1 MGAGKAPVTLK
12 SLVYTRNQRLRPL
25 WPSPPLT
32 SLSFQL
38 GRSKVFPFFVQCCFR
53 VESRRFPA
61 NILRKGSRGPS
72 FRGKNARSPRRDE
85 HPQRSTEPK
94 RRIIVWVLLLMF
106 LYTLVHSLFKT
117 DDFVRILG
125 VLKEMK
131 VKLCLCPYQLI
142 WVEVATCTLPLHKSM
157 WIQCIYIFIYN
168 SVLKLT
174 SNQRLFWHTFHEIAT
189 FKTKLPHSIVVSYSN
204 KSPLLHI
211 YDSNTFTYTCIHIH
225 HTARSIWKQR
235 LSIVFRVCMYDV
247 CIDVYTALIFRLWNG
262 NGNRNGNAG
271 NESRRTAGDLTENKI
286 SSR

>member
-72 FRGKNARSPRRDE
+72 FTGINARSPRRDE
-85 HPQRSTEPK
+85 HPQRSAEPK

-106 LYTLVHSLFKT
+106 LYTLVPSPFKT
-117 DDFVRILG
+117 DHFVRILG
-125 VLKEMK
+125 VLEEMK

-142 WVEVATCTLPLHKSM
+142 WVDVATCTL
-157 WIQCIYIFIYN
+157 
-168 SVLKLT
+168 
-174 SNQRLFWHTFHEIAT
+174 
-189 FKTKLPHSIVVSYSN
+189 
-204 KSPLLHI
+204 LLHNI
-211 YDSNTFTYTCIHIH
+211 YLQQCT
-225 HTARSIWKQR
+225 K
-235 LSIVFRVCMYDV
+235 
-247 CIDVYTALIFRLWNG
+247 IDVKSTSILTHFSWN
-262 NGNRNGNAG
+262 RYFQ
-271 NESRRTAGDLTENKI
+271 NETPTFYRCLLF
-286 SSR
+286 